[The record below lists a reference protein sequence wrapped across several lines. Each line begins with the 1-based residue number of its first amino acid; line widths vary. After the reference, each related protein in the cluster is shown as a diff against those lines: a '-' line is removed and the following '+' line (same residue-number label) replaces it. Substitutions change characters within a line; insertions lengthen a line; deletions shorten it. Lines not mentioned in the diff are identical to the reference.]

1 MKRRVF
7 LLAFGLLVMTA
18 VGLFALDVIKPGQG
32 SPAAYVLARKAA
44 MATNISNFIDMSAKL
59 TAGDIKGIAADA
71 NSMAV
76 IMALVPAAFGDVYLD
91 AYPVGSAYFFKGG
104 PSADFLAKAQALVTA
119 AENIATL
126 ADNEDRAGV
135 EAQLA
140 GLDGLCTACHVGY
153 RGQN

>member
-1 MKRRVF
+1 MKRRTF
-7 LLAFGLLVMTA
+7 LLAFGLLTTAA

-32 SPAAYVLARKAA
+32 SPASYVLVRKAA
-44 MATNISNFIDMSAKL
+44 MATNISNFVDMSSKL

-91 AYPVGSAYFFKGG
+91 AYPAGSAFFFKGG

-119 AENIATL
+119 SESIATM
-126 ADNEDRAGV
+126 ADNEDKAGI

-140 GLDGLCTACHVGY
+140 GLDALCTACHVLY